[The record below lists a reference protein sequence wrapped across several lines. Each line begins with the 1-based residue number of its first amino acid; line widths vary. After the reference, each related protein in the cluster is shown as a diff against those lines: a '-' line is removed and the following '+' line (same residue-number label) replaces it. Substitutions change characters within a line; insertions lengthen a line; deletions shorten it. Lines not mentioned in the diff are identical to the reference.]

1 MNNKNFLSTQNLNEI
16 LTILALSSK
25 KNFEKKYKKN
35 TKLKILT
42 LKKIPNLKIL
52 FFFFNTI
59 FNAFFFQKKLLGL
72 KYKNIHLSIYVLA
85 QTFQDYR
92 SYTSK
97 FIFYKNLFKNIYLAA
112 RILNFANSSL
122 KNIVAAYIDHGT
134 YLNGILFQCLA
145 QRKIIIYSNMM
156 PRGIFKIDLTK
167 IKKKTFFSDFLK
179 FSHSHNISKSQIK
192 KSKII
197 LKKIIYKNQILPWI
211 KEIKYTKD
219 YHYDYS
225 KVSHVVYASSFTDGQ
240 FHFGNDGFLNAKE
253 WLHFTISKLLEN
265 NNKNKILLKA
275 HPNYFNTH
283 MGEQYLWDK
292 KIFELFKKELPD
304 NDNLIIIDK
313 STKNFELLKKLK
325 NNTILI
331 SHHSTAV
338 LEGIYFGFKCIS
350 SDKTW
355 WDCSKL
361 KLSNSWSNKDNY
373 NALLKKKWVN
383 LNYANK
389 KDFYSVII
397 DYLFNPYHYGGK
409 KHFLNIIINKLKI
422 KDIQLKYDIDKQKKI
437 VMNRLATIKTNR
449 TVSKKK
455 EEIES
460 GKIKKMNL
468 DMRMKAIK
476 EISENIE
483 SICL

>member
-1 MNNKNFLSTQNLNEI
+1 MNNKYFLSTQTSNE
-16 LTILALSSK
+16 LLKILALGSK
-25 KNFEKKYKKN
+25 RNFEKKFKKN
-35 TKLKILT
+35 TKLKILK

-52 FFFFNTI
+52 FFFLNTI
-59 FNAFFFQKKLLGL
+59 INAFFFKKKLLGL

-145 QRKIIIYSNMM
+145 QRKIIIYSNSM
-156 PRGIFKIDLTK
+156 PRGLFKIDFIK

-179 FSHSHNISKSQIK
+179 FSHSYNISKSQIK

-197 LKKIIYKNQILPWI
+197 LKKIIYKSQILPWI
-211 KEIKYTKD
+211 KKIKYTKD

-225 KVSHVVYASSFTDGQ
+225 KVSHVVYAHSFTDAQ
-240 FHFGNDGFLNAKE
+240 FHFGNDGFLNTKE
-253 WLHFTISKLLEN
+253 WLYFTISKLLEN

-275 HPNYFNTH
+275 HPNYYNKC
-283 MGEQYLWDK
+283 MGEQALWDK

-304 NDNLIIIDK
+304 DDNLIIIDK
-313 STKNFELLKKLK
+313 PIKNLELLKKLE

-361 KLSNSWSNKDNY
+361 KLTNSWSNKDNY

-389 KDFYSVII
+389 KDFYSVVI
-397 DYLFNPYHYGGK
+397 DYLFNPYHYGGN
-409 KHFLNIIINKLKI
+409 KHFFNIIINKLKI
-422 KDIQLKYDIDKQKKI
+422 KDIKLRYGDEKQKKI
-437 VMNRLATIKTNR
+437 VMNRLATIKMNR
-449 TVSKKK
+449 AVSKK

-468 DMRMKAIK
+468 DMRMKIIK

-483 SICL
+483 NIFL